1 MSKNRFVST
10 IVFLIG
16 GAVVA
21 ALIYFNRGAASYNQY
36 IVGNL
41 IGLFWVPMLTITLVF
56 GEDPARFG
64 LAPCSSG
71 RVWAVVAVVFAG
83 LAVVMFAASHWPR
96 FQAYYPLFKQY
107 PEFGQWFTGNYP
119 QRNPFTSAP
128 LMMLYAEASYGLY
141 LFCWEF
147 FFRGYLLF
155 GLFRTI
161 GWTAILVQAA
171 AFGLL
176 HLGKPVA
183 EQVAS
188 YGAGIILGII
198 ALNARSFVPCFVLHW
213 AASLAFD
220 VMIVASRPTQTG

>member
-1 MSKNRFVST
+1 LSKSRFVST
-10 IVFLIG
+10 VVFLVG
-16 GAVVA
+16 GSVVA
-21 ALIYFNRGAASYNQY
+21 ALVFFNRNATGYNQY

-41 IGLFWVPMLTITLVF
+41 IGLFWVPMLTITLLF
-56 GEDPARFG
+56 GEDPGKFG
-64 LAPCSSG
+64 LASCSSG
-71 RVWAVVAVVFAG
+71 RVWALVAVLFAG
-83 LAVVMFAASHWPR
+83 LVAVMVVASHWPK

-107 PEFGQWFTGNYP
+107 PEFSKWFAGEYP
-119 QRNPFTSAP
+119 QRNPFTLAP

-141 LFCWEF
+141 MFCWEF

-176 HLGKPVA
+176 HMNKPVA

-188 YGAGIILGII
+188 YGAGVVLGII

-213 AASLAFD
+213 AASVTFD
-220 VMIVASRPTQTG
+220 VLVVASRPVQTG